1 MSEKTPSDDAVYR
14 WYPNLQYTR
23 GYVRVSVEASTQL
36 KHLSS
41 MSVLQSMLLPEQ
53 LQLIKFYAIQAM
65 QKTKEKVITVSVMIN
80 PIQNLT

>member
-1 MSEKTPSDDAVYR
+1 
-14 WYPNLQYTR
+14 
-23 GYVRVSVEASTQL
+23 
-36 KHLSS
+36 

-53 LQLIKFYAIQAM
+53 LQLIKFYAIQAT